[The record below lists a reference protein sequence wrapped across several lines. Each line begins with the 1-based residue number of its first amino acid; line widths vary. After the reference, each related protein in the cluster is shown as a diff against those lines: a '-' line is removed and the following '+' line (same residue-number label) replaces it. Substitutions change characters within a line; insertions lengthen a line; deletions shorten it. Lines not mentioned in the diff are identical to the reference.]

1 MVKVRFAPSPTGRLH
16 LGSLRTAIYNWLYAR
31 HTGGRFILRIEDT
44 DISRS
49 KEEYVLSIISDLKWL
64 GIEYDE
70 FYRQSDRFEIYRK
83 YAERLV
89 EEGKAYYC
97 TCSRE
102 DLLKRSGLTD
112 SQEVYRYDGYCRN
125 RLTKPDLPYVIRI
138 KVPENEEITFFDHVK
153 KELSLNTKELDDFV
167 IIKQDGTS
175 TYNFAVVVDDAE
187 MGITHIIRGEDHITN
202 TFKQIIVYRA
212 LGFKIPEFAHLPL
225 VLDKD
230 KKPLSKRLG
239 SIDVEYYRNRGILPE
254 ALINAVARL
263 GWGVENQE
271 VFTLEELIE
280 KFDIKGLSRSN
291 AVYDEEKIVFLN
303 SRHMKIL
310 DDDTLLKHFME
321 FVSSSNLP
329 LSGKM
334 EDRIWLG
341 KAISNLKNRHSTLK
355 TLYDEI
361 LMFALPEVQ
370 VEKSIL
376 QEIEA
381 LLGQQNLKNAYLEVK
396 KLISSIENFETI
408 DRNELEKNLRDI
420 ARKANVN
427 FADLVRVLRLKLCGS
442 NKTPDIITVI
452 YLLGEKCKKRI

>member
-303 SRHMKIL
+303 SRHIKIL

-396 KLISSIENFETI
+396 KLISSIEDFETI

-427 FADLVRVLRLKLCGS
+427 FADLARVLRLKLCGS

>member
-334 EDRIWLG
+334 ENRIWLG

-396 KLISSIENFETI
+396 KLISSIEDFETI

-427 FADLVRVLRLKLCGS
+427 FADLARVLRLKLCGS

>member
-16 LGSLRTAIYNWLYAR
+16 LGSLRTAVYNWLYAR

-97 TCSRE
+97 SCSRE

-396 KLISSIENFETI
+396 KLISSIEDFETI

-420 ARKANVN
+420 ARKENVN
-427 FADLVRVLRLKLCGS
+427 FADLARVLRLKLCGS

>member
-370 VEKSIL
+370 AEKSIL

-381 LLGQQNLKNAYLEVK
+381 LLGQENLKNAYLEVK
-396 KLISSIENFETI
+396 KLISSIEDFETI

-420 ARKANVN
+420 ARKANIN
-427 FADLVRVLRLKLCGS
+427 FADLARVLRLKLCGS